1 MGRLGWGIAGGLPL
15 GAPVPKL
22 RVRKRPHLRR
32 VFERGAIPIQHR
44 TPRCAGCRTRTPKAG
59 SDATEPMTINP
70 TLALEQ
76 KSARARTGVREQEIK
91 A

>member
-15 GAPVPKL
+15 GAAVPNSGSANA
-22 RVRKRPHLRR
+22 RTCA
-32 VFERGAIPIQHR
+32 VFERGAIRIQHR

-59 SDATEPMTINP
+59 SDATETMTINP
-70 TLALEQ
+70 ALALEQ
-76 KSARARTGVREQEIK
+76 KSSTTRTGVGEQEIK